1 MPRNLKEVMK
11 LIPKARRTKIEARA
25 AELIAEEATL
35 QVLRKTLSKDTRR
48 RG

>member
-1 MPRNLKEVMK
+1 MPRNLKEVINS
-11 LIPKARRTKIEARA
+11 LPTARRTKIEARA
-25 AELIAEEATL
+25 AELIAKEATL